1 MTAGNSLLY
10 FICSVRLSNNQ
21 TLCILCICSK
31 MLLLFIWITNY
42 LFVFLSTE
50 NKKLFYLI
58 SYFLLKLLMNASLF
72 VEEVTHISC
81 FLLNQRAADYIYYC
95 FFLLLLL
102 LILLPVQVRST
113 AAYNKKWNIFFLQ
126 TFFFLLW
133 FCFYFFISYNI
144 INYI

>member
-1 MTAGNSLLY
+1 
-10 FICSVRLSNNQ
+10 
-21 TLCILCICSK
+21 

-81 FLLNQRAADYIYYC
+81 FLLNQRAADYI
-95 FFLLLLL
+95 LL
-102 LILLPVQVRST
+102 
-113 AAYNKKWNIFFLQ
+113 
-126 TFFFLLW
+126 FFFVIITPH
-133 FCFYFFISYNI
+133 FITGTGT
-144 INYI
+144 